1 MIRIATPG
9 DQDFIFSMYMHPQVN
24 PFLLYEIMDKD
35 EFEPIYKDL
44 LEKKVKF
51 IYENNGVPVGMF
63 KLIPLTYRTSHIVY
77 LGGLAIH
84 PDQKGR
90 GYGKK
95 MMEEIVE
102 FARSRGFLR
111 IELSVADINTTAI
124 NLYERS
130 GFGKEGVLRKYSF
143 LKKEER
149 FMDEILMAYL
159 C

>member
-51 IYENNGVPVGMF
+51 IYENDGVQVGMF